1 MSDDAPRSAQGH
13 RPDQRRGRGAPP
25 VWWDML
31 DRSDLPDDRSTVD
44 TFVDSPGWEHR
55 ESRRRGLLRGGRLTL
70 ILSGLSVALLT
81 VAMVFGVWLATST
94 TERSAGTTAAVLAGV
109 PAALLASSMMVALLG
124 RRRHR

>member
-1 MSDDAPRSAQGH
+1 MSDDAPRSAQGQ

-31 DRSDLPDDRSTVD
+31 DRSDLPDDRTAID
-44 TFVDSPGWEHR
+44 TFVESPGWEPR
-55 ESRRRGLLRGGRLTL
+55 SARRGLAGRSGRVTL
-70 ILSGLSVALLT
+70 ILSALSVVLLT

-109 PAALLASSMMVALLG
+109 PAALLASSTMVALLG
-124 RRRHR
+124 RRRRR